1 MDNHFFGD
9 NFSMNLRSKTC
20 CQSCF
25 RKVEHI
31 EKLFIVPIPFT
42 PNAEISESLEIF
54 FEAGVFQSLCS
65 GCNYRS
71 SVKKQLEIT
80 KLPKIL
86 IFQLQKAENLN
97 IFHRFPSENLSLDNF
112 CEKKSNCFYNLYAVC
127 IYRAYAHNTG
137 HYYSYVKKSNNKWYK
152 FNDDREIHEISL
164 KEIYEDHVYL
174 LFYEQVEKENRLMQ
188 K

>member
-1 MDNHFFGD
+1 M
-9 NFSMNLRSKTC
+9 
-20 CQSCF
+20 
-25 RKVEHI
+25 
-31 EKLFIVPIPFT
+31 
-42 PNAEISESLEIF
+42 
-54 FEAGVFQSLCS
+54 
-65 GCNYRS
+65 
-71 SVKKQLEIT
+71 
-80 KLPKIL
+80 
-86 IFQLQKAENLN
+86 
-97 IFHRFPSENLSLDNF
+97 SLDNF